1 MWDGNIVMGESK
13 EEDKES
19 WESVALGH
27 NTAKDEEVGFANKI
41 Q

>member
-1 MWDGNIVMGESK
+1 MGESK

-19 WESVALGH
+19 WESLALGH
-27 NTAKDEEVGFANKI
+27 NTAKDEEVGLADKI